1 MKKLIN
7 EPSAVLQEFLEG
19 FVSVSPGLRLLP
31 NRRVV
36 VRSDF
41 TDEISDREVALIS
54 GGGSGHEPAHAG
66 YVGAGMLSAAVAG
79 DVFTSPSVD
88 VILEGIRAVTGR
100 AGAVLIVKNYTGDR
114 LNFGLA
120 AEIARAEGLAVEM
133 VLVGDD
139 VALAAAS
146 GSGGPGRRGIAGTV
160 FIHKIAGASAAEGEP
175 LSTVVD
181 DINAATESLGTM
193 GVALSP
199 CTVPAAGQPS
209 FTLGENEIELGLGI
223 HGEEGIRRA
232 PIEHVDNLVDQ
243 LVTKIVEDR
252 GLKAGDKIALL
263 VNNLGGTTTMELNIA
278 ARSALQAL
286 ADRNIVVQRA
296 YVGTFLTAL
305 EMGGCSISI
314 MRLNERRLK
323 HLDRDVLAPAWPR
336 LPVPDRPISLD
347 KVWLD
352 AGVRETT
359 GATPATPTRVSTDTG
374 RALSTAIRRAAQ
386 ALLGAESH
394 LTELDRVVGDGDLGI
409 SLARG
414 AQALE
419 RDLPNYDLDNPASTL
434 RAISQSLREALGGSS
449 GPLYAVLFLRAA
461 KELENREKNESPA
474 AQWARAFL
482 AGCQGMTDLGGA
494 KKGDRTMMDA
504 IWPAA
509 ETFAASVKAGES
521 VDQAWATAISAAKE
535 GAQATRQ
542 MAPRRGRSSYLGQRV
557 LGHADP
563 GAVAVG
569 IWLEALRG

>member
-7 EPSAVLQEFLEG
+7 EPSAVLREFLEG
-19 FVSVSPGLRLLP
+19 FVSVSPGLELLP

-41 TDEISDREVALIS
+41 TGEISDREVALIS

-66 YVGAGMLSAAVAG
+66 YVGAGMLTAAVAG

-139 VALAAAS
+139 VALAVS

-160 FIHKIAGASAAEGEP
+160 FVHKIAGASAAEGEP
-175 LSTVVD
+175 LSTVVE
-181 DINAATESLGTM
+181 DIRAATDSLGTM

-209 FTLGENEIELGLGI
+209 FTLGDNEIELGLGI
-223 HGEEGIRRA
+223 HGEEGIQRA
-232 PIEHVDNLVDQ
+232 PIDHVDNLVDQ
-243 LVTKIVEDR
+243 LVNKIVEDR

-286 ADRNIVVQRA
+286 ADRNIIVQRA

-314 MRLNERRLK
+314 MRLDERRLK

-336 LPVPDRPISLD
+336 VPVPDRPVSLD
-347 KVWLD
+347 KVWLNAD
-352 AGVRETT
+352 VTKSAS
-359 GATPATPTRVSTDTG
+359 ATSATPTRVSTDAG

-461 KELENREKNESPA
+461 KELENREKDESVA

-494 KKGDRTMMDA
+494 QKGDRTMMDA

-509 ETFAASVKAGES
+509 EAFAAAVKAGETRS
-521 VDQAWATAISAAKE
+521 QAWAKAVSAAKE

-542 MAPRRGRSSYLGQRV
+542 MTPRRGRSSYLGQRV

-569 IWLEALRG
+569 IWLEALRE

>member
-7 EPSAVLQEFLEG
+7 EPSAVLHEFLEG
-19 FVSVSPGLRLLP
+19 FVSVSPGLQLLP

-139 VALAAAS
+139 VALAAS

-160 FIHKIAGASAAEGEP
+160 FVHKIAGASAAEGEP
-175 LSTVVD
+175 LATVVE
-181 DINAATESLGTM
+181 DIKAATESLGTM

-223 HGEEGIRRA
+223 HGEEGIQRA
-232 PIEHVDNLVDQ
+232 PIDHVDNLVDQ

-263 VNNLGGTTTMELNIA
+263 VNNLGGTTTMELHIA

-323 HLDRDVLAPAWPR
+323 QLDRDVLAPAWPR
-336 LPVPDRPISLD
+336 VPVPDRPISLD
-347 KVWLD
+347 KVRFTVGPTE
-352 AGVRETT
+352 AAAATAAAPT
-359 GATPATPTRVSTDTG
+359 GVSTDTG
-374 RALSTAIRRAAQ
+374 GLLSSAIRLAAE

-419 RDLPNYDLDNPASTL
+419 RDLPSYDLDNPASTL
-434 RAISQSLREALGGSS
+434 RGISQTLREALGGSS

-461 KELENREKNESPA
+461 KELENRAKDEPSA

-482 AGCQGMTDLGGA
+482 AGCQGMSDLGGA
-494 KKGDRTMMDA
+494 GKGDRTMMDA

-509 ETFAASVKAGES
+509 ETFAASVKAGETG
-521 VDQAWATAISAAKE
+521 DQAWANAVSAAKE

>member
-7 EPSAVLQEFLEG
+7 EPSAVLHEFLEG
-19 FVSVSPGLRLLP
+19 FVSVSPGLQLLP

-41 TDEISDREVALIS
+41 TAEISDREVALIS

-100 AGAVLIVKNYTGDR
+100 AGAILIVKNYTGDR

-139 VALAAAS
+139 VALAAS

-160 FIHKIAGASAAEGEP
+160 FVHKIAGASAAEGEP
-175 LSTVVD
+175 LSTVVE
-181 DINAATESLGTM
+181 DIRAATESLGTM

-223 HGEEGIRRA
+223 HGEEGIQRA
-232 PIEHVDNLVDQ
+232 PIDHVDNLVDQ

-252 GLKAGDKIALL
+252 ELKAGDKIALL

-305 EMGGCSISI
+305 EMG
-314 MRLNERRLK
+314 
-323 HLDRDVLAPAWPR
+323 DVP
-336 LPVPDRPISLD
+336 S
-347 KVWLD
+347 
-352 AGVRETT
+352 
-359 GATPATPTRVSTDTG
+359 
-374 RALSTAIRRAAQ
+374 
-386 ALLGAESH
+386 
-394 LTELDRVVGDGDLGI
+394 
-409 SLARG
+409 
-414 AQALE
+414 
-419 RDLPNYDLDNPASTL
+419 
-434 RAISQSLREALGGSS
+434 
-449 GPLYAVLFLRAA
+449 
-461 KELENREKNESPA
+461 
-474 AQWARAFL
+474 
-482 AGCQGMTDLGGA
+482 
-494 KKGDRTMMDA
+494 
-504 IWPAA
+504 
-509 ETFAASVKAGES
+509 
-521 VDQAWATAISAAKE
+521 
-535 GAQATRQ
+535 
-542 MAPRRGRSSYLGQRV
+542 RSCV
-557 LGHADP
+557 
-563 GAVAVG
+563 
-569 IWLEALRG
+569 